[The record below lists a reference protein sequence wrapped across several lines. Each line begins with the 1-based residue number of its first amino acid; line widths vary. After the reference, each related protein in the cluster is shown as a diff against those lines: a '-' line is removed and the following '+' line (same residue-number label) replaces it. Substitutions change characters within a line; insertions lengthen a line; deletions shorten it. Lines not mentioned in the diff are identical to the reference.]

1 MKNTLMLLLGL
12 WLTAC
17 TSSQVIRDSEYK
29 FSEAAFKSGAPEKAL
44 EEFPKKEQGGFVT
57 SIEKSWLGLWADKN
71 DQEDLLKQA
80 RTLDER
86 KYTSLS
92 RETGYFFFN
101 ESEEGY
107 IPAEHEVIVMHLISA
122 MYFMR
127 AQDWDKARVETKK
140 ASYFV
145 ETIFSAKQK
154 HFDDPAIRLWLA
166 SLWAV
171 LGEWNESQVDLRRA
185 YEMTKDKNIQA
196 LIDLKSAPKDLSI
209 IFQGS
214 GPFVTWTF
222 GNPLPG
228 FNQNPDKI
236 TYKIN
241 YPTLPW
247 YERHQERNTIIRD
260 KIANSNYMSQYYGVL
275 LSKGSEKTLGFVA
288 ANTVRLAGLAIGT
301 AIVGG
306 GIYLLAVTGAGSAS
320 SSSDLVGSIIGVGI
334 AAGGTVWEQG
344 SKLAESS
351 DISVKA
357 NEARNKEDLKT
368 YRFVRFLPSW
378 ISLED
383 KSVVNASGSNFVL
396 QSPKSPTKVLFI
408 QKF

>member
-1 MKNTLMLLLGL
+1 MKNTLMLIIGLL
-12 WLTAC
+12 LTAC
-17 TSSQVIRDSEYK
+17 TSSQVIRDSDYK
-29 FSEAAFKSGAPEKAL
+29 FSEAAFKAGVPEKAL
-44 EEFPKKEQGGFVT
+44 EEFPKKEEGGFVT
-57 SIEKSWLGLWADKN
+57 SIEKSWLGFWADKN
-71 DQEDLLKQA
+71 DQKDLLKQA
-80 RTLDER
+80 HTLDER

-92 RETGYFFFN
+92 RETEYFFFN

-122 MYFMR
+122 MHFMR
-127 AQDWDKARVETKK
+127 SQQWDEARVETKK

-154 HFDDPAIRLWLA
+154 HFDDPALRLWLA
-166 SLWAV
+166 SLWTA
-171 LGEWNESQVDLRRA
+171 LGEWNEAQVDLRRA
-185 YEMTKDKNIQA
+185 FEMTKDKNIQA
-196 LIDLKSAPKDLSI
+196 LLDLKAPPKELSI

-214 GPFVTWTF
+214 GPNVTWTF

-228 FNQNPDKI
+228 FSQATDKI
-236 TYKIN
+236 DYKIN
-241 YPTLPW
+241 MPTLAW
-247 YERHQERNTIIRD
+247 YDRHQERNTIIRD

-288 ANTVRLAGLAIGT
+288 ANTLRVAGLAIGT

-306 GIYLLAVTGAGSAS
+306 GIYLLAATGAGSAS
-320 SSSDLVGSIIGVGI
+320 SAGDAIGAIIGIGI
-334 AAGGTVWEQG
+334 AAGGTVWKEG
-344 SKLAESS
+344 DKVSEST
-351 DISVKA
+351 DISVRA

-378 ISLED
+378 ISLVD
-383 KSVVNASGSNFVL
+383 NSVVNASGNGFAF